1 MWRQHSAVRW
11 ILGWCTECAVVVGQ
25 MTAYANGTNS
35 VKKNYALG
43 RMAWELPY
51 VMPDNLTVYGGDDG
65 DNTMMIMFKVIK
77 PDLACHSIVFTWSQ
91 SLSLCVQW
99 LI

>member
-1 MWRQHSAVRW
+1 MV
-11 ILGWCTECAVVVGQ
+11 Q

-35 VKKNYALG
+35 VKKLYAMG

-65 DNTMMIMFKVIK
+65 DNTMMIMFNVPPPPCRLGLGQI
-77 PDLACHSIVFTWSQ
+77 
-91 SLSLCVQW
+91 
-99 LI
+99 